1 MTTEPD
7 QHSLTLEQ
15 IEQDSWGSA
24 PEDASRLVRTAHEL
38 RRKPIGALTV
48 EDLRLLISQ
57 QIGLDVLVP
66 RAIAQLRQD
75 PLLEGDFY
83 PGDLLVAVLKVP
95 SSYWHQ
101 HTGLL
106 DVMREVTRS
115 VEEADSE
122 LLADIERFLVN
133 TDQSS
138 DGGRAPR

>member
-15 IEQDSWGSA
+15 IEQDSWGDA

-38 RRKPIGALTV
+38 RRKPLGALTV

-66 RAIAQLRQD
+66 RAVALLRQD

-83 PGDLLVAVLKVP
+83 PGDLLVAVLKLP
-95 SSYWHQ
+95 SSYWQQ

-106 DVMREVTRS
+106 EIMHEVARS
-115 VEEADSE
+115 VEEPDAE
-122 LLADIERFLVN
+122 LLADIERFL
-133 TDQSS
+133 TSTTQS
-138 DGGRAPR
+138 PR